1 MGGEQQRKHC
11 REEAG
16 CRQSRSSRSSASDA
30 DGIGGLLHAILCIL
44 FQHINDFVGWGG
56 RTMRRTAM
64 IPLLLAAC
72 LTTHAARA
80 SDPPRMVVFD
90 IELYDTSGLPAQPEQ
105 EARLRLLTAELR
117 DRLAASGRY
126 AVIAIP
132 PPPGAALRN
141 CNGCE
146 VTEAARHGAELVM
159 TGLVQKVS
167 NLILHL
173 TLTIRE
179 VPSGAV
185 HGSWYA
191 DFRGN
196 TDESWQNA
204 LRWLL
209 RNRVLTQPAAAPR

>member
-1 MGGEQQRKHC
+1 M
-11 REEAG
+11 
-16 CRQSRSSRSSASDA
+16 
-30 DGIGGLLHAILCIL
+30 
-44 FQHINDFVGWGG
+44 
-56 RTMRRTAM
+56 MRRTAT
-64 IPLLLAAC
+64 ILLLLLMASLASQ
-72 LTTHAARA
+72 AARA

-90 IELYDTSGLPAQPEQ
+90 IELYDTSGQPPQPEQ
-105 EARLRLLTAELR
+105 DARLRMLTTELR

-126 AVIAIP
+126 TVIAAP

-146 VTEAARHGAELVM
+146 VTEAAKQGAELVM

-173 TLTIRE
+173 TLTVRE

-185 HGSWYA
+185 HGSWFA

-196 TDESWQNA
+196 TDQSWQNA

-209 RNRVLTQPAAAPR
+209 RNRVLADPKDAPR